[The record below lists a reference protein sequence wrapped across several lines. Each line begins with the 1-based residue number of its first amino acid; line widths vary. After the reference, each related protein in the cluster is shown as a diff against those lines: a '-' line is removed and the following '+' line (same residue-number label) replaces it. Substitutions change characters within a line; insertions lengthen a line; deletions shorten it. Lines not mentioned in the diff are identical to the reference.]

1 MTVKKIYIIVS
12 IIILTILLFF
22 FVKDKRERDLT
33 QRGEYVIERIE
44 LFRKKNHR
52 LPKDL
57 NEIGIMEEE
66 NSNGKMDI
74 GTLRTM
80 IIFHVCE
87 L

>member
-66 NSNGKMDI
+66 KI
-74 GTLRTM
+74 QV
-80 IIFHVCE
+80 IQFH